1 MDMYQKREMRKNKKM
16 DENTKSLPSTS
27 INWYPG
33 HMAKALREIKADLK
47 LINIV
52 LVILDA
58 RLPFSSLN
66 KEVYDIVKSKTVIM
80 VFNKADLANIT
91 ALNNAEAKYKKEG
104 CYTVRTNSLTG
115 EGIDKL
121 ISLIQE
127 IGSKIKYENKTSKSY
142 QVLKPV
148 YRALVV
154 GVPNVGKSSIIN
166 KMSGRK
172 SAEVGNKPGITK
184 KKQWLK
190 VGNGI
195 EIMDTPGLLSKSLKE
210 DGAGE
215 KLAIAGNIKEE
226 ILDKEA
232 LAYTLINILMSNDW
246 YEAMFKDRYGLDS
259 DIDSMVE
266 FQILEQIGR
275 KRGALLKGDMVDTNK
290 AARILLEDY
299 RSGKIGKISL
309 E

>member
-1 MDMYQKREMRKNKKM
+1 
-16 DENTKSLPSTS
+16 
-27 INWYPG
+27 
-33 HMAKALREIKADLK
+33 MAKTLREIKEDIK
-47 LINIV
+47 LMDIV

-66 KEVYDIVKSKTVIM
+66 KDVYEIIKAKTVIM

-104 CYTVRTNSLTG
+104 CYTIKTNSLTG

-121 ISLIQE
+121 IALIRE

-142 QVLKPV
+142 KMLKPV

-154 GVPNVGKSSIIN
+154 GVPNVGKSSLIN
-166 KMSGRK
+166 KMSGKK
-172 SAEVGNKPGITK
+172 SAEVGNKPGVTK
-184 KKQWLK
+184 KRQWLK
-190 VGNGI
+190 VGQDI
-195 EIMDTPGLLSKSLKE
+195 EIMDTPGLLSKSLKA
-210 DGAGE
+210 DGSGE
-215 KLAIAGNIKEE
+215 KLAIAATIKEE
-226 ILDKEA
+226 ILDEET
-232 LAYTLINILMSNDW
+232 LAHTLINILMSNDW

-266 FQILEQIGR
+266 FEILEKIGR
-275 KRGALLKGDMVDTNK
+275 KRGALLKGDVVDTTK